1 MKEEIN
7 DKIKSI
13 KQSFRLFMDGAVAKS
28 MRDKGL
34 QYHLNWGIP
43 TTRLKEMTMPYGKDY
58 DLAVALWKENIR
70 ECKILATLI
79 MPPKEMPIELVELWM
94 EETPSQELAEIA
106 AFNLYQYL
114 SFAPLLAYRWIA
126 SSNEI
131 EQICGYQ
138 LLARLFMKGQEPNER
153 GVNEFIDQACTALQ
167 SSNSGL
173 QRAVYNCI
181 IRFSNLS
188 DEYKKISEQALK
200 SLDLQL

>member
-1 MKEEIN
+1 
-7 DKIKSI
+7 
-13 KQSFRLFMDGAVAKS
+13 
-28 MRDKGL
+28 
-34 QYHLNWGIP
+34 
-43 TTRLKEMTMPYGKDY
+43 
-58 DLAVALWKENIR
+58 
-70 ECKILATLI
+70 
-79 MPPKEMPIELVELWM
+79 MPIELVELWM

>member
-43 TTRLKEMTMPYGKDY
+43 ITRLKEMAMPYGKDY
-58 DLAVALWKENIR
+58 NLAVALWKENIR

-153 GVNEFIDQACTALQ
+153 GVNEFLDQACTALQ

-200 SLDLQL
+200 SLNLQL

>member
-43 TTRLKEMTMPYGKDY
+43 TTRLKEMSMPYGKDY
-58 DLAVALWKENIR
+58 NLAVALWKENIR

-106 AFNLYQYL
+106 AFNSYQYL

-153 GVNEFIDQACTALQ
+153 GVNEFLDQACTALQ

-181 IRFSNLS
+181 IKFSNLS

-200 SLDLQL
+200 SLNLQL

>member
-43 TTRLKEMTMPYGKDY
+43 TTRLKEMAMPYGKDY
-58 DLAVALWKENIR
+58 NLAVALWKENIR

-94 EETPSQELAEIA
+94 EETPSQEL
-106 AFNLYQYL
+106 

-138 LLARLFMKGQEPNER
+138 LLSRLFMKGQEPNER

-173 QRAVYNCI
+173 QRAAYNCI

>member
-43 TTRLKEMTMPYGKDY
+43 TTRLKEMATPYGKDY
-58 DLAVALWKENIR
+58 NLAVALWKENIR

-94 EETPSQELAEIA
+94 EETPSQELAEIT

-114 SFAPLLAYRWIA
+114 SFAPVLAYRWIA
-126 SSNEI
+126 SSNDI

-173 QRAVYNCI
+173 QRAAYNCI

>member
-43 TTRLKEMTMPYGKDY
+43 TTRLKEMAMPYDKDY
-58 DLAVALWKENIR
+58 NLAVALWKENIR

>member
-58 DLAVALWKENIR
+58 NLAVALWKENIR

-153 GVNEFIDQACTALQ
+153 GVNEFLDQACTALQ